1 VRGTHSGHGD
11 FWEDLFESRDGSPDG
26 ARDLLT
32 SALARLPEPPFP
44 ESHLELACRSL
55 RGALRWG
62 EPPCDVLLA
71 AGGLDPEQLPG
82 EDLELWMNLAAGTIS
97 PRGAIRGQTATPWRE
112 LDDADWLGA
121 VLYMARGGPGTPTSP
136 QDLLSGIVLC
146 PETRGDIDPQ
156 HARGI
161 TEAFEAVGPLWRAL
175 GGVGSVQEGRPL
187 TTLGHWGLP
196 LALLRAWETR

>member
-1 VRGTHSGHGD
+1 
-11 FWEDLFESRDGSPDG
+11 
-26 ARDLLT
+26 
-32 SALARLPEPPFP
+32 
-44 ESHLELACRSL
+44 
-55 RGALRWG
+55 
-62 EPPCDVLLA
+62 
-71 AGGLDPEQLPG
+71 LDPEQLPG

-156 HARGI
+156 HVRGI
-161 TEAFEAVGPLWRAL
+161 TEAFEAVGPLWRTL

-196 LALLRAWETR
+196 LALLRAWEPR